1 MRLHLNKT
9 LRAALIAAIAT
20 VGFTLPQTEAGTTD
34 TTLTTTFGNCNQ
46 GTATSVTTVNTYGNT
61 DVLGNPAASITSLVN
76 NTGGTV
82 GLQTGGNVGPLADF
96 LTPNTNVGN
105 GAPWTLSM
113 SYSNAD
119 AVQSISGITLSVG
132 LFNAGGAWQGSG
144 ANWKGDVTFTATVTA
159 NGTSVAYTGY
169 LFGGASPNPAD
180 GTTYYGRG
188 DGKFAVTLTGDTLN
202 LSEATEYT
210 VTLALTETL
219 TGGTFVGLQNIGY
232 SVTATLPE
240 LGSYTWEGTEDSHAW
255 GDAVWNDGAAS
266 GASFVPGSDATFNDA
281 GWKVVDVNES
291 VSARTVSVNAT
302 DYTFNVA
309 ADQTLTIK
317 ELTMAEAGTLTVG
330 GEGALNVTTQLHG
343 QGTLALGSDTAV
355 TAASL
360 SIAAGKTFALEG
372 EGAELSVSTLIN
384 EGTLSIGEGA
394 TVNYTS
400 TEYSV
405 SSGQSFKTTGDGL
418 LTFTTLKVAGGTL
431 DIASDLKV
439 TGGGDGKGGNNSKGL
454 HLSGDGAT
462 VNINDGTTTVTGAV
476 YTNANNISLN
486 VGTGATD
493 AKLVTRRLEIGD
505 RNGGAATFHVG
516 QHGTVVITGN
526 EDYRQ
531 DTNNPQKNTSLQLA
545 EWNQIVSI
553 NIEGNLYSKDATAF
567 MSNDASSSIAIN
579 GGTMAVKG
587 IANSSS
593 TSDRAHTLTMTGGKI
608 VLGERGLAAEPGNWT
623 VTLNSGEIGMYADT
637 VVGRN
642 ANITGAVTFNTAKYV
657 WSDNQT
663 LAAGVEGGTMTVS
676 ANLTGAGTIT
686 KDGAGEL
693 ILSGAGNAL
702 THTLQ
707 VKAGKLTLSGSIAI
721 DDIEDGD
728 IDEGYV
734 TAGGEKKAV
743 GNGFAYKSGILN
755 VYNVEEGAELV
766 NNGSFTY
773 GGEAVTVTAEGKY
786 ALSETVDHTTLWVN
800 SGTESYDTYHAASEG
815 ALTTAKVAGGA
826 TLAIDTNAV
835 GTLAFKENGTTINVT
850 GTGTVNAISGTGTLN
865 LEDNAVV
872 TLAPQGT
879 PSAPTLSG
887 AGTLVLAPSA
897 NVNCTITSFDEHWT
911 GTLEINGTNGTPTLY
926 LGSGATAN
934 AGNLHMAA
942 GAATIRLNGGTAKA
956 VKLDEVVMEKGTKL
970 LSFYANYDGND
981 YPSVNMSIGALTM
994 KGDTATVGTTN
1005 HGGLINIGSIT
1016 GSGTLTLTYESSSDA
1031 KTVLNLGGEDVEAT
1045 SFHGTLDVYHNNNGN
1060 KRTTTL
1066 ILNDEYTAADAV
1078 VQFRAVGA
1086 GTNSRALG
1094 IGLHADTVK
1103 VAGLN
1108 DGTIGSATG
1117 NNLYA
1122 LYSGDYTGLDNRYD
1136 GGTDFYEEAGDDVW
1150 RTLEITGDGEYSTAI
1165 KVLDHVNLLM
1175 TGTGTQTFT
1184 GDMSEF
1190 NGSLTLKAGTV
1201 VVNSQLGEDA
1211 VVTVEGDATLDG
1223 DGIDATLVGIAAD
1236 KTATFVQGIYD
1247 ASGVEFYG
1255 EEGVGVQVKNTNEAG
1270 GDALL
1275 YDISKENAKVTA
1287 EMLIANGEYPEDTIV
1302 VKNVVNVSDVT
1313 NLGYAALALTH
1324 IGTETPL
1331 ENITNYGG
1339 QVTLENVGT
1348 DPIAL
1353 ADMTIGTGSTVAVYV
1368 EGAAATTEGTVTIN
1382 ETLAAGGG
1390 TLLANLVL
1398 AAGST
1403 LDLQTGEGAMAA
1415 LTLGSNLAFVDG
1427 GLVILDATTLAKL
1440 DGLVMGTEGN
1450 YLELVHAAEGTTL
1463 TYGMDG
1469 QTNYN
1474 GMWFGQLF
1482 DRPDTLI
1489 GDFKVVANG
1498 TSFGLTKV
1506 SNTPEPTTGTLS
1518 LLALAA
1524 LCMRRRRK

>member
-1 MRLHLNKT
+1 MKLHLPKKLT
-9 LRAALIAAIAT
+9 AALLAACTALALNTTAAAAT
-20 VGFTLPQTEAGTTD
+20 TGTATFTGGTTNYD
-34 TTLTTTFGNCNQ
+34 RGDQLLDMYLTRDLTT
-46 GTATSVTTVNTYGNT
+46 GTATSSTLTLDNAVNIYGGNFFAKDFTISIWVDSASLSSSHLLFAYGNNSNPTADWQANGLYWDATNKALTLGDGKVTGGYTTFNFQDNGRKITTTISDMPTTGLVNITLAVHGASKHQEGTVYVNGSATGNVMRTTGGGDFYNGNMNGNSDPMGLYVGSGVTFGNISIT
-61 DVLGNPAASITSLVN
+61 DQKLTDSTAIYALMGLSTEKPATSFNYVWKGDKSAVWDTETENWVTKDALDTSVPFQSGDNNTVTLNADGQKKEISLETAASISKL
-76 NTGGTV
+76 TV
-82 GLQTGGNVGPLADF
+82 ED
-96 LTPNTNVGN
+96 
-105 GAPWTLSM
+105 
-113 SYSNAD
+113 
-119 AVQSISGITLSVG
+119 
-132 LFNAGGAWQGSG
+132 
-144 ANWKGDVTFTATVTA
+144 
-159 NGTSVAYTGY
+159 
-169 LFGGASPNPAD
+169 
-180 GTTYYGRG
+180 TY
-188 DGKFAVTLTGDTLN
+188 K
-202 LSEATEYT
+202 
-210 VTLALTETL
+210 
-219 TGGTFVGLQNIGY
+219 
-232 SVTATLPE
+232 
-240 LGSYTWEGTEDSHAW
+240 
-255 GDAVWNDGAAS
+255 
-266 GASFVPGSDATFNDA
+266 
-281 GWKVVDVNES
+281 
-291 VSARTVSVNAT
+291 
-302 DYTFNVA
+302 
-309 ADQTLTIK
+309 LTIA
-317 ELTMAEAGTLTVG
+317 EEASLTTGTLVVNGTLTLDGAGSATVNKVTIAG
-330 GEGALNVTTQLHG
+330 TGAKLSVNGEGRTMN
-343 QGTLALGSDTAV
+343 
-355 TAASL
+355 
-360 SIAAGKTFALEG
+360 IADLTNNGVLDI
-372 EGAELSVSTLIN
+372 GA
-384 EGTLSIGEGA
+384 GA
-394 TVNYTS
+394 TVNYTP

-439 TGGGDGKGGNNSKGL
+439 TGGDNGKGGNNSKGL

-462 VNINDGTTTVTGAV
+462 VNINDGTTTVTGAI

-553 NIEGNLYSKDATAF
+553 NIEGKLYSKDATAF

-676 ANLTGAGTIT
+676 ANLTGTGTIT
-686 KDGAGEL
+686 KTGAGEL

-734 TAGGEKKAV
+734 TAGGEKKAD
-743 GNGFAYKSGILN
+743 GNGFAYESGILN

-773 GGEAVTVTAEGKY
+773 GGVAVTVDQDGKY
-786 ALSETVDHTTLWVN
+786 ALEYTVDRTTLWVN
-800 SGTESYDTYHAASEG
+800 SGSESYDAYYTASES

-826 TLAIDTNAV
+826 TLAIGTNAV

-897 NVNCTITSFDEHWT
+897 NVNCTITSFDEDWT

-926 LGSGATAN
+926 LGSGATAK

-970 LSFYANYDGND
+970 LSFYANYDGEN
-981 YPSVNMSIGALTM
+981 YPSVNMSIGTLTM

-1005 HGGLINIGSIT
+1005 HGGLINIGTIT

-1045 SFHGTLDVYHNNNGN
+1045 TFHGTLDVYHNNNGN

-1078 VQFRAVGA
+1078 VQFRAINA
-1086 GTNSRALG
+1086 GSNRALG
-1094 IGLHADTVK
+1094 IGLHAGTVK

-1108 DGTIGSATG
+1108 DGTIGTVGG

-1122 LYSGDYTGLDNRYD
+1122 LYSGDYTRLDNRYD
-1136 GGTDFYEEAGDDVW
+1136 GGADFYEKAGDGET

-1165 KVLDHVNLLM
+1165 KVLGHVNLLM

-1190 NGSLTLKAGTV
+1190 NGTLTLESGTV
-1201 VVNSQLGEDA
+1201 VVNSALGEDA
-1211 VVTVEGDATLDG
+1211 VVTVKGDATLGG
-1223 DGIDATLVGIAAD
+1223 DGIDAAQVGIAAD
-1236 KTATFVQGIYD
+1236 KTATFEQGITD
-1247 ASGVEFYG
+1247 ASGVEFLG
-1255 EEGVGVQVKNTNEAG
+1255 EEGVQVKNTNEAG
-1270 GDALL
+1270 GAALL
-1275 YDISKENAKVTA
+1275 YDITKENAKVTA
-1287 EMLIANGEYPEDTIV
+1287 AMLYAENGA
-1302 VKNVVNVSDVT
+1302 DVT
-1313 NLGYAALALTH
+1313 VANKLEVGSIVHMGTGALTLTRVDEEALKVVSTSTAEV
-1324 IGTETPL
+1324 IIQNAPTAT
-1331 ENITNYGG
+1331 
-1339 QVTLENVGT
+1339 
-1348 DPIAL
+1348 L
-1353 ADMTIGTGSTVAVYV
+1353 ADMTIGAGGTVAVYQGTDAV
-1368 EGAAATTEGTVTIN
+1368 SSQEGTVTVT
-1382 ETLAAGGG
+1382 ETLTAGGG

-1398 AAGST
+1398 AGGST

-1450 YLELVHAAEGTTL
+1450 YLELVHAATGTTL
-1463 TYGMDG
+1463 AYGEDG
-1469 QTNYN
+1469 TEDYN

-1489 GDFKVVANG
+1489 GDFKVVADE

-1506 SNTPEPTTGTLS
+1506 SNVPEPTTGTLS
-1518 LLALAA
+1518 LLALMALAA
-1524 LCMRRRRK
+1524 RRRRK

>member
-1 MRLHLNKT
+1 MRLRLNSK
-9 LRAALIAAIAT
+9 LKAALIAAIAT

-46 GTATSVTTVNTYGNT
+46 SATASVTTANAFGSPDVVNTPTSTISDLYLTSNPSTKVNIKNGGDAGNK
-61 DVLGNPAASITSLVN
+61 
-76 NTGGTV
+76 
-82 GLQTGGNVGPLADF
+82 ADF
-96 LTPNTNVGN
+96 LSPNTNVGTN
-105 GAPWTLSM
+105 TPWTLVM
-113 SYSNAD
+113 SYTGAGD
-119 AVQSISGITLSVG
+119 VQSINGMTLSVG
-132 LFNAGGAWQGSG
+132 LFSGGGGWQGSQ
-144 ANWKGDVTFTATVTA
+144 ATWTGDVTFTATVTA
-159 NGTSVAYTGY
+159 GQNTATYTGN
-169 LFGGASPNPAD
+169 LFNAAGGS
-180 GTTYYGRG
+180 
-188 DGKFAVTLTGDTLN
+188 GKGAEPFIVTLSGEKLDLTDI
-202 LSEATEYT
+202 SDYT
-210 VTLALTETL
+210 VTLALTETFNN
-219 TGGTFVGLQNIGY
+219 GCFVGLNSIGY

-330 GEGALNVTTQLHG
+330 GEGALNVTIQLHG

-372 EGAELSVSTLIN
+372 EGAELSVSTLTN

-400 TEYSV
+400 AEYTV
-405 SSGQSFKTTGDGL
+405 GSGETFKTTGDGL
-418 LTFTTLKVAGGTL
+418 LTLTTLKVAGGTL

-439 TGGGDGKGGNNSKGL
+439 TGGGDGKGGNNNSKGL

-486 VGTGATD
+486 VGTGATN
-493 AKLVTRRLEIGD
+493 AKLVTRRLELGD

-526 EDYRQ
+526 EDYRS

-587 IANSSS
+587 IATTSATS
-593 TSDRAHTLTMTGGKI
+593 TRAHTLTMTGGKI

-663 LAAGVEGGTMTVS
+663 LAEGEEGGIMTVS
-676 ANLTGAGTIT
+676 ANLTGTGTIT

-728 IDEGYV
+728 IEEGYV
-734 TAGGEKKAV
+734 TAGGEKV
-743 GNGFAYKSGILN
+743 SDGNGFAYKSGILN

-773 GGEAVTVTAEGKY
+773 GGEAVTVDQDGRY

-800 SGTESYDTYHAASEG
+800 SGTESYDTYHTASEG

-826 TLAIDTNAV
+826 TLAIGTNAV

-887 AGTLVLAPSA
+887 AGTLALAPSA
-897 NVNCTITSFDEHWT
+897 NVNCTITSFGEDWT

-926 LGSGATAN
+926 LGSGATAE

-942 GAATIRLNGGTAKA
+942 GAATIRLNGNTAKA
-956 VKLDEVVMEKGTKL
+956 VELDEVVMEKGTKL

-981 YPSVNMSIGALTM
+981 YASVNMSIGALTM

-1045 SFHGTLDVYHNNNGN
+1045 TFHGTLDVYHNNNGN

-1136 GGTDFYEEAGDDVW
+1136 GGTDFYEEAGDDMW

-1211 VVTVEGDATLDG
+1211 VVTVEGDATLGG
-1223 DGIDATLVGIAAD
+1223 DGIDATQVGIAAD
-1236 KTATFVQGIYD
+1236 KTATFTQGIQD
-1247 ASGVEFYG
+1247 ASGVTFYSDST
-1255 EEGVGVQVKNTNEAG
+1255 GVEVKNTNEAG

-1287 EMLIANGEYPEDTIV
+1287 DRLGVDSETDVTVKNEVVVWGIANFGKGDLTLTHVDVEPLES
-1302 VKNVVNVSDVT
+1302 VNAYD
-1313 NLGYAALALTH
+1313 GALT
-1324 IGTETPL
+1324 L
-1331 ENITNYGG
+1331 QNIAE
-1339 QVTLENVGT
+1339 VSLVEIE
-1348 DPIAL
+1348 IAS
-1353 ADMTIGTGSTVAVYV
+1353 GSTVAVYK
-1368 EGAAATTEGTVTIN
+1368 GAVADATQEGTVTIT
-1382 ETLAAGGG
+1382 EKLKAGGG
-1390 TLLANLVL
+1390 TLLANLEMANNSKL
-1398 AAGST
+1398 ALS
-1403 LDLQTGEGAMAA
+1403 LEGGGMQA
-1415 LTLGSNLAFVDG
+1415 LTLGSQFTIAEGAIVRLDDATLAALDNLAVGGSLTLIKALDQTTLGYGDNNYDGTWYDAMFSRVDG
-1427 GLVILDATTLAKL
+1427 EYSLA
-1440 DGLVMGTEGN
+1440 
-1450 YLELVHAAEGTTL
+1450 
-1463 TYGMDG
+1463 
-1469 QTNYN
+1469 
-1474 GMWFGQLF
+1474 
-1482 DRPDTLI
+1482 
-1489 GDFKVVANG
+1489 GDFQVFADETG
-1498 TSFGLTKV
+1498 FGLTKV
-1506 SNTPEPTTGTLS
+1506 SNVPEPTTGTLS

>member
-1 MRLHLNKT
+1 MKLHLPKKLT
-9 LRAALIAAIAT
+9 AALLAACAALALNTTAAAAT
-20 VGFTLPQTEAGTTD
+20 GTATFTGGTTSYD
-34 TTLTTTFGNCNQ
+34 RGYELYEGYYLTRDLTT
-46 GTATSVTTVNTYGNT
+46 GTATSNTLTLDNAVNIYGGNFFAKDFTISIWVDSASLASSHLLFAYGNNTNPTAGWQANGLYWDATNKVLTLGDGQVTGNYTTFNFQDNNRKITTTISDMPTTGLVNITLAVHGATQHQEGTVYVNGSATGNVMHTAGGGEYYNGNMNGNSDPMGLYVASGITYGNISIT
-61 DVLGNPAASITSLVN
+61 DQKLTDSTAIYALMGLSSEKPAATFNYVWKGDKSAVWDSETENWVTKEDGDTSVAFKSGDENTVTLNADGQQKEISLETAASISKL
-76 NTGGTV
+76 TV
-82 GLQTGGNVGPLADF
+82 ED
-96 LTPNTNVGN
+96 
-105 GAPWTLSM
+105 
-113 SYSNAD
+113 
-119 AVQSISGITLSVG
+119 
-132 LFNAGGAWQGSG
+132 
-144 ANWKGDVTFTATVTA
+144 
-159 NGTSVAYTGY
+159 
-169 LFGGASPNPAD
+169 
-180 GTTYYGRG
+180 TY
-188 DGKFAVTLTGDTLN
+188 K
-202 LSEATEYT
+202 
-210 VTLALTETL
+210 
-219 TGGTFVGLQNIGY
+219 
-232 SVTATLPE
+232 
-240 LGSYTWEGTEDSHAW
+240 
-255 GDAVWNDGAAS
+255 
-266 GASFVPGSDATFNDA
+266 
-281 GWKVVDVNES
+281 
-291 VSARTVSVNAT
+291 
-302 DYTFNVA
+302 
-309 ADQTLTIK
+309 LTIA
-317 ELTMAEAGTLTVG
+317 EEASLTTGTLVVNGTLTLDGTGSATVNKVTIAG
-330 GEGALNVTTQLHG
+330 TGAKLSVNGEGRTMN
-343 QGTLALGSDTAV
+343 
-355 TAASL
+355 
-360 SIAAGKTFALEG
+360 IADLTNNGVLDI
-372 EGAELSVSTLIN
+372 GA
-384 EGTLSIGEGA
+384 GA
-394 TVNYTS
+394 TVNYTP

-439 TGGGDGKGGNNSKGL
+439 TGGGNGKGGDNSKGL

-462 VNINDGTTTVTGAV
+462 VNINDGTTTVTGAI

-623 VTLNSGEIGMYADT
+623 VTLNSGEIGMYANT

-676 ANLTGAGTIT
+676 ANLTGTGTIT
-686 KDGAGEL
+686 KTGAGEL

-721 DDIEDGD
+721 DDIKDGD
-728 IDEGYV
+728 IEAGYV
-734 TAGGEKKAV
+734 TAGGEKKAD
-743 GNGFAYKSGILN
+743 GNGFAYESGILN

-773 GGEAVTVTAEGKY
+773 GGVAVTVDQDGKY
-786 ALSETVDHTTLWVN
+786 ALEYTVDHTTLWVN
-800 SGTESYDTYHAASEG
+800 SGSESYDAYYTASEG

-826 TLAIDTNAV
+826 TLAIGTNAV

-897 NVNCTITSFDEHWT
+897 NVNCTITSFGEDWT

-926 LGSGATAN
+926 LGSGATAK

-942 GAATIRLNGGTAKA
+942 GAATIRLNGNTAKS
-956 VKLDEVVMEKGTKL
+956 VVLDEVVMEKGTKL
-970 LSFYANYDGND
+970 LSHNQDWDRDNYAA
-981 YPSVNMSIGALTM
+981 VNTTIGTLTM
-994 KGDTATVGTTN
+994 EGDTAIIGTIN
-1005 HGGLINIGSIT
+1005 HGGLVNIGAIT
-1016 GSGTLTLTYESSSDA
+1016 GSGTLTLTYESSSDL
-1031 KTVLNLGGEDVEAT
+1031 KTIFNLGGEDVEAT
-1045 SFHGTLDVYHNNNGN
+1045 TFHGTLDVYHNNNGN
-1060 KRTTTL
+1060 KRNTTL
-1066 ILNDEYTAADAV
+1066 ILNDEYTTADAV
-1078 VQFRAVGA
+1078 VQFRAINA
-1086 GTNSRALG
+1086 GSNRALG
-1094 IGLHADTVK
+1094 IGLHAGTVK

-1108 DGTIGSATG
+1108 DGTIGTVGG

-1122 LYSGDYTGLDNRYD
+1122 LYSGDYTGLDNQYD
-1136 GGTDFYEEAGDDVW
+1136 GGADFYEKAGEDVW

-1236 KTATFVQGIYD
+1236 KTATFVQGISD
-1247 ASGVEFYG
+1247 ASGVTFSK
-1255 EEGVGVQVKNTNEAG
+1255 EGGVEVKNTNAEGPAIKYSI
-1270 GDALL
+1270 DE
-1275 YDISKENAKVTA
+1275 ENAQVTA
-1287 EMLIANGEYPEDTIV
+1287 DKLVFFTAEGGAE
-1302 VKNVVNVSDVT
+1302 VKNLVAVGSVQ
-1313 NLGYAALALTH
+1313 NLYSEGALT
-1324 IGTETPL
+1324 L
-1331 ENITNYGG
+1331 TNVDTSALHEVVALMGN
-1339 QVTLENVGT
+1339 VVLENVASVDLQQLTISGAT
-1348 DPIAL
+1348 VTVYEDKL
-1353 ADMTIGTGSTVAVYV
+1353 A
-1368 EGAAATTEGTVTIN
+1368 ETEGTVTIT
-1382 ETLAAGGG
+1382 EALTSGGG
-1390 TLLANLVL
+1390 TLLANLTVKGGSMLDMVDIDNKL
-1398 AAGST
+1398 AT
-1403 LDLQTGEGAMAA
+1403 V
-1415 LTLGSNLAFVDG
+1415 TLGSELSFAE
-1427 GLVILDATTLAKL
+1427 
-1440 DGLVMGTEGN
+1440 DGLVSLSDDVIALLNGMEVDGYWDIFQTYGERELEFVGDYDGAWFDALFN
-1450 YLELVHAAEGTTL
+1450 RNGELV
-1463 TYGMDG
+1463 
-1469 QTNYN
+1469 NVK
-1474 GMWFGQLF
+1474 
-1482 DRPDTLI
+1482 
-1489 GDFKVVANG
+1489 GDFQIEATPDHFRLVKNSMV
-1498 TSFGLTKV
+1498 
-1506 SNTPEPTTGTLS
+1506 PEPTTGTLS
-1518 LLALAA
+1518 LLALMALAA
-1524 LCMRRRRK
+1524 RRRRK